1 MPGLDLWALVPA
13 AGRGL
18 RMGSATPKQY
28 LPLAGRTVLQVTLAK
43 LARIEGLAGTVLAL
57 APDDPHFP
65 QLQLLPAGLHRVAG
79 GAERADSVLAGLHW
93 LAAHRPHFERDT
105 WVLVH
110 DGARPCVAPQSLQAL
125 AERAARGRA
134 AILACPVADTLK
146 RQRGDAP
153 PLTVDRAQLWQ
164 AHTPQL
170 FPAALLRRA
179 LTEGLAAGAA
189 LTDEASAVER
199 LGVDYELIGDSRQN
213 LKITQPGD
221 LALAEAILQLQQFK
235 W

>member
-1 MPGLDLWALVPA
+1 MAGLDLWALVPA

-43 LARIEGLAGTVLAL
+43 LAAIEGLAGTVLAL
-57 APDDPHFP
+57 AVDDAHFG
-65 QLQLLPAGLHRVAG
+65 QLQPLPANVHRVAG
-79 GAERADSVLAGLHW
+79 GVERADSVLAGLDW

-110 DGARPCVAPQSLQAL
+110 DAARPCVAPAAL
-125 AERAARGRA
+125 AALREQAVAGRG

-146 RQRGDAP
+146 RQREGEIP
-153 PLTVDRAQLWQ
+153 TTVDRTQLWQ

-170 FPAALLRRA
+170 FPAGLLRRA
-179 LTEGLAAGAA
+179 LSEGLAAGAA
-189 LTDEASAVER
+189 LTDEASAMER
-199 LGVDYELIGDSRQN
+199 LGYRYELISDSRQN

-221 LALAEAILQLQQFK
+221 LALAEAILQLQQFR